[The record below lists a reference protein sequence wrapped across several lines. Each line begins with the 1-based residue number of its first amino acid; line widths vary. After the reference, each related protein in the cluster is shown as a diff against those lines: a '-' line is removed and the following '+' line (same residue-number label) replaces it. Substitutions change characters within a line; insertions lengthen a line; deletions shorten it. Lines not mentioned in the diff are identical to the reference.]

1 MNDKTFAST
10 PSVPKTSTLVP
21 KQRDWA
27 KDLLSIPSDG
37 VSELTRLATLAA
49 GPFHVLNTQVFR
61 QNLNAF
67 AAVCER
73 HGVDSHIYFA
83 HKANKSAC
91 WIPAVAEEGHRV
103 DVASGEELTGALG
116 AGVCAADLV
125 VTGAEKSQSLL
136 TLALRQRVLIAVDSP
151 SELFRINSLA
161 KDLGVV
167 DAPVLIRLLP
177 EEQPETRFGTS
188 MAQWLRELEALREQS
203 SNGIDCR
210 GVTFQ
215 LNGYSPAQRNR
226 QAHKALDFMEIL
238 RIKGWTAEMLDI
250 GGGFSVQYCEPSQW
264 EMFREKVIDSPDKRD
279 YFHSGRI
286 PEGLYPYGGQG
297 NDGPEML
304 DEILSG
310 VANSPSVE
318 RIDKTS
324 TSLAERLK
332 NGRFQLA
339 IEPGRAASDGCGLS
353 VFPIQGV
360 KWRDDYIIITVAGL
374 SMSLSEQWKGSEY
387 MPDMTLWEN
396 PGSDDG
402 ANYMGRP
409 SGGSNCLSRSVGV
422 CVGGSSCMEYDM
434 LTWRKV
440 QMNRIPRVGDLVIYH
455 NTAGYQMDK
464 NESEFHQIR
473 LPMRFVWEGRGSLPK
488 IDRPLYR
495 ELV

>member
-1 MNDKTFAST
+1 T
-10 PSVPKTSTLVP
+10 
-21 KQRDWA
+21 
-27 KDLLSIPSDG
+27 
-37 VSELTRLATLAA
+37 
-49 GPFHVLNTQVFR
+49 
-61 QNLNAF
+61 
-67 AAVCER
+67 
-73 HGVDSHIYFA
+73 
-83 HKANKSAC
+83 
-91 WIPAVAEEGHRV
+91 
-103 DVASGEELTGALG
+103 
-116 AGVCAADLV
+116 
-125 VTGAEKSQSLL
+125 
-136 TLALRQRVLIAVDSP
+136 
-151 SELFRINSLA
+151 
-161 KDLGVV
+161 
-167 DAPVLIRLLP
+167 
-177 EEQPETRFGTS
+177 
-188 MAQWLRELEALREQS
+188 
-203 SNGIDCR
+203 
-210 GVTFQ
+210 
-215 LNGYSPAQRNR
+215 
-226 QAHKALDFMEIL
+226 
-238 RIKGWTAEMLDI
+238 
-250 GGGFSVQYCEPSQW
+250 SQW

-339 IEPGRAASDGCGLS
+339 IEPGRAALDGCGLS